1 MVTNRETFASS
12 LAFHVLVIIRI
23 SRFFQCRMDMRLMFF
38 CFKRFALLSLK
49 IQYFLFNFLTYI
61 LNLSVSVTKT
71 SGPSFCIFWIKTNI
85 WTKEIIAARIFT
97 FDKFTLQNLAHKSG
111 CVQTNLLYF
120 IYITSEVKEYYE
132 ALFLSYRPQTIGS
145 QFHSFSR
152 QIAFIQYSGPS
163 KHAWAFNKTVQKIS
177 KITYTASRS

>member
-12 LAFHVLVIIRI
+12 FAFHVLVIIRI
-23 SRFFQCRMDMRLMFF
+23 SRCFQCRMDMRLMFF

-85 WTKEIIAARIFT
+85 WTNERNYCSTNFYVRQVYFTKSCPQIWVRANQPFILYIHHIWGERVLWGAVFII
-97 FDKFTLQNLAHKSG
+97 
-111 CVQTNLLYF
+111 QTSDNWQ
-120 IYITSEVKEYYE
+120 SV
-132 ALFLSYRPQTIGS
+132 S
-145 QFHSFSR
+145 QFFKTNCIHSIFR
-152 QIAFIQYSGPS
+152 TIEARVGF
-163 KHAWAFNKTVQKIS
+163 
-177 KITYTASRS
+177 